1 MLWLL
6 LFSYFYNLPVM
17 SYSIKGDNELRIY
30 DFLGIYFLYQYVNHY
45 KAVSIEISKIIF
57 LRRFQYFLVYCSV
70 AIIITLATAILKNRL
85 INFVQSFLYLYHMW
99 VFFLG
104 AVFFYS
110 YLKSSNQY
118 YKVLKFI
125 MILVIVEGVIIILQN
140 LGLIPFLWSDAY
152 RLSYH
157 GFLSGT
163 LGPNKIVIGM
173 TMLISTIFLIGINNE
188 KRIKKNKILLYAAI
202 SVAILSILLSGSRTT
217 YVGLILFLLYF
228 SLTKPGQFSIFLIF
242 GGFLFG
248 ILLLSSSGILGRI
261 SDVFHDRVTY
271 AIEGPEDVEYYA
283 NDKDVYDELSAGRVQ
298 LHWKYVDYLLSHPW
312 VIPFGRGFINRM
324 GVGNSAHNMYLSLIS
339 EVGVFGLMLFI
350 RWLLSYMVIMK
361 RKMPGLQLALNG
373 LIISMMVTLYFG
385 EHLYV
390 YRPLFA
396 ILGYFMMICV
406 MLTVPLKN
414 RN

>member
-1 MLWLL
+1 
-6 LFSYFYNLPVM
+6 M

-45 KAVSIEISKIIF
+45 KAVSIEISKVIF
-57 LRRFQYFLVYCSV
+57 FRRFHYFLVYCSV
-70 AIIITLATAILKNRL
+70 AILLTLGTAILKDRL
-85 INFVQSFLYLYHMW
+85 VSFVQAFLYLYHMW

-104 AVFFYS
+104 AVFLYS
-110 YLKSSNQY
+110 YLKVSERY
-118 YKVLKFI
+118 YKILRFV
-125 MILVIVEGVIIILQN
+125 MILVILEGVLIVLQN
-140 LGLIPFLWSDAY
+140 LGLIPFLWSENY
-152 RLSYH
+152 KIGYS

-163 LGPNKIVIGM
+163 LGPNKIVLGM
-173 TMLISTIFLIGINNE
+173 TMLTSIIFLIGINNE
-188 KRIKKNKILLYAAI
+188 KRIKKDKILMYVAI

-217 YVGLILFLLYF
+217 YVGLIFFLLYF

-242 GGFLFG
+242 GGFLFSL
-248 ILLLSSSGILGRI
+248 LLLSGSGILERI
-261 SDVFHDRVTY
+261 TAVFEDRIIY
-271 AIEGPEDVEYYA
+271 AIDGPEDVKNYDDE
-283 NDKDVYDELSAGRVQ
+283 KGVYDELSSGRVQ
-298 LHWKYVDYLLSHPW
+298 LHLKYLQYLSTHPW

-324 GVGNSAHNMYLSLIS
+324 GVGPSAHNMYLSLIS
-339 EVGVFGLMLFI
+339 EVGVFGLILFV
-350 RWLLSYMVIMK
+350 RWLLSFMIIMK

-414 RN
+414 TN